1 MWKRIGAAAV
11 VLLAAGC
18 GVARGQAQAVPGE
31 ARGALVVIG
40 GALRGD
46 NAEVWERIVQLAGG
60 KGAAIAVFPTA
71 AGNPERSARST
82 SAHLARYGARPFV
95 VPIGA
100 GTAGAPAQAADDAAL
115 AARVRKAGG
124 AFFTGGDQGRI
135 TAALVRPDGSRSRV
149 LDALWSLYR
158 EGGVIAGTSAGAA
171 MMSTTMF
178 YQAPPVLPLLKAG
191 VRDGRDM
198 APGLGFAGPDL
209 FIDQHLLIRGRFARM
224 LPVMLAK
231 GYRLGLGVDEN
242 SAVVL
247 EPGRSAQVIGY
258 KGALLLDLSAATV
271 DATRPEF
278 NLSNA
283 RISYLDSGD
292 RIDFGSDRLRPGF
305 DKEKLDPTRPY
316 FRGPL
321 FYTDILANTMVIDL
335 LEKLADGDQA
345 SATGLAFGGP
355 ASSEAE
361 KGFEFVFRRVPETE
375 AYVSNRAEAYS
386 VYRVRLDVRPIL
398 IRQPLYEAR

>member
-1 MWKRIGAAAV
+1 MWKWIGAAAL
-11 VLLAAGC
+11 LLAAGSS
-18 GVARGQAQAVPGE
+18 AAQARPPAPGQE

-46 NAEVWERIVQLAGG
+46 NAEVWERIVRLAGG

-71 AGNPERSARST
+71 AGNPERSARNT
-82 SAHLARYGARPFV
+82 AAHLERYGARPFV

-100 GTAGAPAQAADDAAL
+100 GLASSPAQAADDAAL
-115 AARVRKAGG
+115 AERVRKAGG

-135 TAALVRPDGSRSRV
+135 TAALLRPDGSRSLV

-178 YQAPPVLPLLKAG
+178 YQPPTGVLPMLKAG
-191 VRDGRDM
+191 VREGRDF
-198 APGLGFAGPDL
+198 APGLGFAGPDI

-247 EPGRSAQVIGY
+247 GPGREAQVVGY

-271 DATRPEF
+271 DAARPGF
-278 NLSNA
+278 NVSNA

-292 RIDFGSDRLRPGF
+292 RIDIGSGRLQPGS
-305 DKEKLDPTRPY
+305 DKEKLDPARPL

-321 FYTDILANTMVIDL
+321 FYADILANTMVVDL
-335 LEKLADGDQA
+335 LEKLADSDQS

-355 ASSEAE
+355 ASSEPE
-361 KGFEFVFRRVPETE
+361 KGFEFLFRRVPETE
-375 AYVSNRAEAYS
+375 GYVSNRAEAYS
-386 VYRVRLDVRPIL
+386 VYRVRLDVRPVQV
-398 IRQPLYEAR
+398 RQPLYEVR